1 MKNKKIFLFAL
12 AVGLTVALIP
22 PGSSNLGIMDQLKTS
37 ALEGFEIFGGAE
49 DTNGTE
55 TNGTETNSTIE
66 EKFYEKTEEFYEL
79 IERLFVL
86 YSDSNSTSGDTNA
99 TTYTF
104 GDYEFYFGETEDG
117 YCFGDV
123 NGTMYFI
130 QDING
135 TLPNSADTH
144 LSNLFPTFDKILKA
158 LGDGKIG
165 RAFGLMNSCEA
176 RMKATEKHLC
186 KVVERNAR
194 KEEKEVELQMRKEER
209 EGKKVEA
216 KEKGKGK
223 DKEDD
228 KGKGKDNK
236 GKGKDKDKDNKGKGK
251 GKPNIW

>member
-1 MKNKKIFLFAL
+1 MKKKKIFLFAL
-12 AVGLTVALIP
+12 AVGLTVALIS

-37 ALEGFEIFGGAE
+37 AFEEFEIFGGAE

-186 KVVERNAR
+186 KVEERSVR
-194 KEEKEVELQMRKEER
+194 KEEKELELQIRKEER
-209 EGKKVEA
+209 ERKKEEA
-216 KEKGKGK
+216 KEKGKDK
-223 DKEDD
+223 DDKSKGKEDD
-228 KGKGKDNK
+228 
-236 GKGKDKDKDNKGKGK
+236 KGKDKDKDNKGKGK
-251 GKPNIW
+251 GKPKVW